1 MERTIKYTLQEAVW
15 NGYQGRKA
23 SAYGLTLPSLL
34 KKYLETS
41 KEDVILHPIAV
52 QFSTGRAVQFSPGI
66 YTHIIMK
73 QQQFYLREK
82 S

>member
-1 MERTIKYTLQEAVW
+1 MERTIKYTLQEADR

-23 SAYGLTLPSLL
+23 SAYGLTLTSLV

-66 YTHIIMK
+66 Y
-73 QQQFYLREK
+73 R
-82 S
+82 

>member
-1 MERTIKYTLQEAVW
+1 MERTIKYTLQEAVR

-23 SAYGLTLPSLL
+23 SAYGLTLPSLV

-41 KEDVILHPIAV
+41 KEDVILHLLAV

-66 YTHIIMK
+66 YN
-73 QQQFYLREK
+73 
-82 S
+82 

>member
-1 MERTIKYTLQEAVW
+1 MERTIKYTLLEAVP
-15 NGYQGRKA
+15 NSYQGRKGE
-23 SAYGLTLPSLL
+23 AYGLTLPSLV

-66 YTHIIMK
+66 YRIG
-73 QQQFYLREK
+73 
-82 S
+82 

>member
-1 MERTIKYTLQEAVW
+1 MERTIKHSLQGAAQ

-23 SAYGLTLPSLL
+23 SAYGLTLPSLV

-41 KEDVILHPIAV
+41 KKDVILHPIAV

-66 YTHIIMK
+66 YNRYWGSYRI
-73 QQQFYLREK
+73 
-82 S
+82 SN